1 VSASRA
7 PLRIATPIRVGVLA
21 LGLVFGYRT
30 VERLLASREGGVSAT
45 VWTAAES
52 TSRALADDVERAEA
66 QRQQIAML
74 LETRGMGTYLDEL
87 LEAHDGWNY
96 RWRDR
101 RGEPM
106 RIWVQ
111 EPRANPASDAGW
123 VLRVRES
130 FSVWD
135 GLGLPLTF
143 TFIRDSAR
151 AEVHVTWVDRFT
163 ERMTGR
169 TQWRNDADGWIVG
182 ASIELAL
189 HLPDGRRV
197 TSDGVQA
204 IARHEVGHL
213 IGLDHTRDTTSI
225 MAAQVFVTELSDSDR
240 RTARLVY
247 DLPAGRLREPRTP

>member
-1 VSASRA
+1 MSVPRA
-7 PLRIATPIRVGVLA
+7 PRRIATPIRLGVLA
-21 LGLVFGYRT
+21 LGVVFAYRT
-30 VERLLASREGGVSAT
+30 IEGLLTHRERAGTTVNTIAADSA
-45 VWTAAES
+45 VQAFEEE
-52 TSRALADDVERAEA
+52 VERAEA
-66 QRQQIAML
+66 DRGRIAML
-74 LETRGMGTYLDEL
+74 LETRSMGTYLDEL
-87 LEAHDGWNY
+87 LDSHDGWNY

-101 RGEPM
+101 RGMPM

-111 EPRANPASDAGW
+111 EPRDNAAYDASWAA
-123 VLRVRES
+123 RVRES

-143 TFIRDSAR
+143 TFTTDSAR
-151 AEVHVTWVDRFT
+151 AEVHVTWVDRFI

-169 TQWRNDADGWIVG
+169 TQWHNDADGWIIG
-182 ASIELAL
+182 ARIELAL

-197 TSDGVQA
+197 TGDGVQA

-225 MAAQVFVTELSDSDR
+225 MAQQVFVTELSDADR

-247 DLPAGRLREPRTP
+247 ELPAGKLREPEAP

>member
-1 VSASRA
+1 MLPQLRVAVLLLGVVVAIRYVQQVRTQRELTAEPSVAVIEDSA
-7 PLRIATPIRVGVLA
+7 LN
-21 LGLVFGYRT
+21 
-30 VERLLASREGGVSAT
+30 
-45 VWTAAES
+45 
-52 TSRALADDVERAEA
+52 ALADVIDSADANAER
-66 QRQQIAML
+66 IAYTL
-74 LETRGMGTYLDEL
+74 ATRSEGTYLSEL
-87 LEAHDGWNY
+87 LDAHDGWNY
-96 RWRDR
+96 RWPDR

-111 EPRANPASDAGW
+111 EPRDNTAYDPTWAT
-123 VLRVRES
+123 LVRES

-143 TFIRDSAR
+143 TFTLDSAR

-169 TQWRNDADGWIVG
+169 TQWQNDANGWIVG
-182 ASIELAL
+182 ARIEIAL

-197 TSDGVQA
+197 TRDGVQA

-213 IGLDHTRDTTSI
+213 IGLDHTADTTSI
-225 MAAQVFVTELSDSDR
+225 MAPQVYVTELSEADR

-247 DLPAGRLREPRTP
+247 ALPAGKLR